1 MPKITKRLIDALK
14 PGQKPLW
21 DTEVKGFGVRV
32 ASKGSKT
39 YVVVYRPHPGGR
51 GVPKRWYAIGTH
63 GTPWTV
69 DKARTEAK
77 SILGRVADGEDPQ
90 AEHMAERRHEG
101 KTITELVPSYIKAKK
116 RQRSWR
122 EVERVLNKDLV
133 PVLGTRRPQDV

>member
-1 MPKITKRLIDALK
+1 MPKITKRPVDALK
-14 PGQKPLW
+14 PGDKADW
-21 DTEVKGFGVRV
+21 DSDVKGFGVRV
-32 ASKGSKT
+32 SSKGST
-39 YVVVYRPHPGGR
+39 PYVVAYRPHPGGR

-90 AEHMAERRHEG
+90 AEHMAERRHAG
-101 KTITELVPSYIKAKK
+101 TSITELVPSYIKAKK

-122 EVERVLNKDLV
+122 EVARLVSKHLV
-133 PVLGTRRPQDV
+133 PVLATGRTS